1 MCRGC
6 VLYAIGKVPVSPFTE
21 KNTLK
26 ALRSRARGGTRSF
39 APLSQMPVQG
49 ERVQVGALCGADCI
63 YNGQNGI
70 IVDWSND
77 RGTVRIETG
86 SRVGEQVDVRDKNL
100 YPCNPMVD
108 MMYNMRSARSTGWP
122 ANGLIPAAAYP
133 PPGYPPPQPH
143 PGYPPPQYLSPAPGG
158 PPMGHLL
165 TPGYPPHADLGD
177 PAATSLSRSAGSSG
191 KAPYVDYR
199 SGNVDEEEQQVA
211 RAIEI
216 SLAEAAARQPS
227 PNATPAA
234 MARAPQAHDV
244 VELLSD
250 VDEVAEHAS
259 NEPPTKKPKVKAEQP
274 TGAMPLRPSTRKA
287 LVVGINTY
295 STRPLRCCINDAS
308 AVHAALQ
315 RMGYASTLVTDC
327 DIDTLLKARRT
338 FVDTLQ
344 KNDIAF
350 FYFAGH
356 GTEASVLQ
364 AGKPRTSNWLL
375 ARNVPESNSDLPRYA
390 LDAHNLL
397 AEMEA
402 RGTRFNALVLDC
414 CRDDPLPAGTRSLGS
429 SGGPFNGL
437 ASMDPKGS
445 LVAFACAPGAR
456 SIELPKDPHGIFTHH
471 LLEHL
476 ETPGLEINKL
486 FIRIGNA
493 VEQAT
498 QHRPLPQR
506 PFVNHCLRC
515 EDASL
520 FPIRQDVTEVGI
532 AGGVGNSAQ
541 PDAGATGATGAT
553 MHA

>member
-1 MCRGC
+1 
-6 VLYAIGKVPVSPFTE
+6 LY
-21 KNTLK
+21 
-26 ALRSRARGGTRSF
+26 
-39 APLSQMPVQG
+39 
-49 ERVQVGALCGADCI
+49 GADCI

-86 SRVGEQVDVRDKNL
+86 SRVGEQVDVQDKNL

-108 MMYNMRSARSTGWP
+108 IQSARSTGWP
-122 ANGLIPAAAYP
+122 ANGLMPATTRP
-133 PPGYPPPQPH
+133 
-143 PGYPPPQYLSPAPGG
+143 YLSPAPGLRVYL
-158 PPMGHLL
+158 PPPGH
-165 TPGYPPHADLGD
+165 PPHAYLGY
-177 PAATSLSRSAGSSG
+177 PAATSLSRSADSSG
-191 KAPYVDYR
+191 RAPYLDRYG
-199 SGNVDEEEQQVA
+199 SGNADEEEQQVA
-211 RAIEI
+211 RAIGM

-227 PNATPAA
+227 PNVTPAA
-234 MARAPQAHDV
+234 MARAPQARDV

-259 NEPPTKKPKVKAEQP
+259 NEPPTKKPKAKAEQP

-295 STRPLRCCINDAS
+295 SRLPLRCCINDAS

-327 DIDTLLKARRT
+327 DIDTLLNARRT

-498 QHRPLPQR
+498 QHLPLPQR

-541 PDAGATGATGAT
+541 PDGSNWSHWSNYARMNAERVRALLCSEGCLSDAMDEVASMSGA
-553 MHA
+553 

>member
-1 MCRGC
+1 
-6 VLYAIGKVPVSPFTE
+6 
-21 KNTLK
+21 
-26 ALRSRARGGTRSF
+26 
-39 APLSQMPVQG
+39 MPVQG
-49 ERVQVGALCGADCI
+49 ERVGVGALCGADCI

-86 SRVGEQVDVRDKNL
+86 SRVGEQVDVQDKNL

-108 MMYNMRSARSTGWP
+108 IQSARSTGWP
-122 ANGLIPAAAYP
+122 ANGLMPATTRP
-133 PPGYPPPQPH
+133 
-143 PGYPPPQYLSPAPGG
+143 YLSPAPGLRVYL
-158 PPMGHLL
+158 PPPGH
-165 TPGYPPHADLGD
+165 PPHAYLGY
-177 PAATSLSRSAGSSG
+177 PAATSLSRSADSSG
-191 KAPYVDYR
+191 RAPYLDRYG
-199 SGNVDEEEQQVA
+199 SGNADEEEQQVA
-211 RAIEI
+211 RAIGM

-227 PNATPAA
+227 PNVTPAA
-234 MARAPQAHDV
+234 MARAPQARDV

-259 NEPPTKKPKVKAEQP
+259 NEPPTKKPKAKAEQP

-295 STRPLRCCINDAS
+295 SRLPLRCCINDAS

-327 DIDTLLKARRT
+327 DIDTLLNARRT

-498 QHRPLPQR
+498 QHLPLPQR